1 MRVSVP
7 RTKKLL
13 LTVVTVQLLIVTVG
27 VYIVSQRV
35 VDIKQLSHTTEIRTT
50 LQPDLSDGVG
60 CEHNDLDNTRVPNVF
75 VDTGHL
81 RNPLED
87 FRRCPYVKGIPTFP
101 VINWFT

>member
-1 MRVSVP
+1 M
-7 RTKKLL
+7 L
-13 LTVVTVQLLIVTVG
+13 LTVVIVQFLIITVG

-60 CEHNDLDNTRVPNVF
+60 CEQADIDNMRGTTVF

-81 RNPLED
+81 RVPLED
-87 FRRCPYVKGIPTFP
+87 FRQYPCVKGIPTFP